1 MNNLGLNTF
10 VLGKPEDIDKLPKD
24 LLKKMTKAE
33 LVHKVKILETINSD
47 LDIALDDALEEIKD
61 LKGELSLARTIIRKT
76 FEGEEGALSID
87 DLKDIQFTEDGEL
100 SKDGLKMLIRAGMDH
115 EDIQELID
123 KGDEIVEW
131 LEKKGIK
138 LDAGGSLD
146 KN

>member
-1 MNNLGLNTF
+1 
-10 VLGKPEDIDKLPKD
+10 
-24 LLKKMTKAE
+24 MTKAE

-100 SKDGLKMLIRAGMDH
+100 SKDGLKMLIRAGRDH